1 MAFLSAV
8 FWGIVVLSLLV
19 MVHEGGHFL
28 AARAFGVRVTEFYLG
43 MPSRYKVYR
52 KSRKYG
58 TEFGVTP
65 ILLGG
70 YNRICGMEGEHDD
83 LLAPCFAIVQ
93 REGRVSIGA
102 VARELGIEEER
113 ALALLVTLSD
123 WASIRPYYDA
133 EKGEYEGQREWPDS
147 FEALARD
154 AAMLTEYD
162 AGHDFSQPGST
173 GAGESRPIA
182 SDPSEALAFERSHT
196 YLGKGFLK
204 RIVILSAGPL
214 VNLLLAFLIVTAA
227 LATVGV
233 STVVNSNVIGGVA
246 EGGYAQSAGLVA
258 GDAIVKV
265 NDVSTSDWVSLC
277 DALDGVLA
285 EGRDF
290 SVTFVRDG
298 RETVAS
304 VDLPEGERV
313 EFFGIDAQTR
323 MVPLPVPD
331 AAAAAWNYGVTVA
344 KFAIRLIIP
353 QHTVETLSNT
363 SSVVGISAA
372 ASQAAA
378 AGPLDLVLFLAMV
391 SMSLGVM
398 NLLPI
403 PPLDG
408 GKIVIEII
416 QLVIRRPLSRR
427 VQNAVSY
434 IGLAFFLFIFVF
446 ALRNDL
452 VRILPQ

>member
-8 FWGIVVLSLLV
+8 FWGLVVLSLLV

-43 MPSRYKVYR
+43 MPSRHKVYR
-52 KSRKYG
+52 KSKKYG
-58 TEFGVTP
+58 TEFGITP

-70 YNRICGMEGEHDD
+70 YNRICGMEGEHDE

-93 REGRVSIGA
+93 REGRVSIDD
-102 VARELGIEEER
+102 VARELGIDQER
-113 ALALLVTLSD
+113 VLALLLTLSD

-133 EKGEYEGQREWPDS
+133 EKGEYVGQREWPDS
-147 FEALARD
+147 FETLARD
-154 AAMLTEYD
+154 ADMLTEYD
-162 AGHDFSQPGST
+162 AGHDLTQPGST
-173 GAGESRPIA
+173 GAGESRPLA
-182 SDPSEALAFERSHT
+182 VEPSEALAFERSHT

-204 RIVILSAGPL
+204 RIVILCAGPF
-214 VNLLLAFLIVTAA
+214 VNLLLAFVIVTAA
-227 LATVGV
+227 LSTVGV
-233 STVVNSNVIGGVA
+233 NTIVNSNVLGGV
-246 EGGYAQSAGLVA
+246 EDGSYAQSAGLVA

-265 NDVSTSDWVSLC
+265 NDTATGDWTSLC
-277 DALDGVLA
+277 DALDVVLA
-285 EGRDF
+285 EGKDF
-290 SVTFVRDG
+290 TVTYEHDGKESVST
-298 RETVAS
+298 
-304 VDLPEGERV
+304 VDLPEGEKV
-313 EFFGIDAQTR
+313 DLFGINAQMR
-323 MVPLPVPD
+323 MVPLPLPD
-331 AAAAAWNYGVTVA
+331 AAAAAWDYGVTVA

-353 QHTVETLSNT
+353 QHTVETLGST

-378 AGPLDLVLFLAMV
+378 SGPFDLAIFLAMV

-408 GKIVIEII
+408 GKIVIEVI
-416 QLVIRRPLSRR
+416 QLVIRRPLSKR

-434 IGLAFFLFIFVF
+434 VGLAFFLFLFVF
-446 ALRNDL
+446 ALKNDL
-452 VRILPQ
+452 VRLFL